1 MAAALLLAVLL
12 VGCGFK
18 PVGQA
23 SMPFETLYVTAP
35 SYSSLGAEFRRYV
48 ESGGK
53 TRVVD
58 QPEKA
63 QVILEITS
71 ETQEQQILSLTGA
84 GRVAEYLLRYRVSFR
99 VRDNQ
104 QRYWIPQGEIQLQRD
119 YTYDDS
125 IVLAKENEAKQLYQD
140 MKTDA
145 IQQLV
150 RRLAAAQAPS

>member
-1 MAAALLLAVLL
+1 MAAALLLAVVL

-71 ETQEQQILSLTGA
+71 ETQEQQILSALD
-84 GRVAEYLLRYRVSFR
+84 ELLSLCRR
-99 VRDNQ
+99 VRCGTQ
-104 QRYWIPQGEIQLQRD
+104 QADETP
-119 YTYDDS
+119 
-125 IVLAKENEAKQLYQD
+125 VK
-140 MKTDA
+140 
-145 IQQLV
+145 
-150 RRLAAAQAPS
+150 